1 MARGYSGAPGRFG
14 GRSYGGYGTTGD
26 YGYGASGHYGES
38 QFGGG
43 AEANPAASA
52 ERGRLR
58 PEEYWQRYFGLSS
71 YEGRIRG
78 DDASD
83 RFASPEAARAGSEGH
98 AHRSKGPS
106 RHPIA
111 PRPLRRSDPELYED
125 ICEALMERGDVDSSD
140 ITVAVHEGE
149 VLLEGSVPQRR
160 MRYLIEDL
168 AAGHPAVRDV
178 DNKIRVRKS

>member
-26 YGYGASGHYGES
+26 YGYGASADYGES

-43 AEANPAASA
+43 AEENPATSS
-52 ERGRLR
+52 ERRRLT
-58 PEEYWQRYFGLSS
+58 PEEYWRRYFGRSS
-71 YEGRIRG
+71 YEGRTRG

-83 RFASPEAARAGSEGH
+83 RFASPEAARGGSEGQT
-98 AHRSKGPS
+98 HRRAGPS

-111 PRPLRRSDPELYED
+111 PRPIRRSDAELYED
-125 ICEALMERGDVDSSD
+125 ICEALMQREDVDSSD
-140 ITVAVHEGE
+140 VTVAVHEGE
-149 VLLEGSVPQRR
+149 VLLEGSVPHRG

-178 DNKIRVRKS
+178 DNKLRVRKP

>member
-1 MARGYSGAPGRFG
+1 MARGYSGARGRLD

-26 YGYGASGHYGES
+26 YGYGASGQYGES
-38 QFGGG
+38 RFGGLNEDPG
-43 AEANPAASA
+43 ASA
-52 ERGRLR
+52 ERRRLR

-71 YEGRIRG
+71 YEGRTRG
-78 DDASD
+78 DDAAD
-83 RFASPEAARAGSEGH
+83 RFASPEAARGGSDGH
-98 AHRSKGPS
+98 AHRRAGPS

-111 PRPLRRSDPELYED
+111 PRPIRRSDPELYED
-125 ICEALMERGDVDSSD
+125 ICEALTERRDVDSSEV
-140 ITVAVHEGE
+140 TVAVHDGE

-168 AAGHPAVRDV
+168 AAGHPSVRDV